1 MPSRSPSSRRIP
13 GRAPPRI
20 APESRHRDIDLKP
33 HEECMR
39 RVRVV
44 AQHANVHSRW
54 KYCSTPNTRER
65 ATTMTKLIG
74 LVDLSLTM

>member
-1 MPSRSPSSRRIP
+1 
-13 GRAPPRI
+13 
-20 APESRHRDIDLKP
+20 
-33 HEECMR
+33 MR

-65 ATTMTKLIG
+65 ATTVTKIIG